1 MENTVKITEDELKE
15 MKDLVESGDLDL
27 SELRVKFRQHTG
39 ADTTLNDEQLTAA
52 AHTEDDVDELLIN
65 NIRDIEQNGLQ
76 IV

>member
-1 MENTVKITEDELKE
+1 MEGTLKISQEELLE

-27 SELRVKFRQHTG
+27 TELRLKFRQHTG
-39 ADTTLNDEQLTAA
+39 TDTTLNDEQLTAA